1 MLENT
6 VETPRDVEVDALRAG
21 TWTLLGR
28 LLMAPPDR
36 ELRERMIA
44 IGSETRHGDPI
55 SEAWGQLAAAAVT
68 ADDERLAEEYQ
79 AVFIGVGG
87 GEVTPYSSWY
97 LDESIASRPLVLLRD
112 ELERLGIGLREG
124 SHETED
130 HAGAVCE
137 IMGFVVLDEDV
148 DFDWQKEFFGGHVDN
163 WMGRLFEDIGKA
175 PSADFYRAVAA
186 LGTAFLTLERRFYA
200 MSA

>member
-6 VETPRDVEVDALRAG
+6 VEARDKEVDVLRAG

-28 LLMAPPDR
+28 LLMDPPDR
-36 ELRERMIA
+36 ELRERMLA
-44 IGSETRHGDPI
+44 IGAETRGGDAI
-55 SEAWGQLAAAAVT
+55 SEAWG
-68 ADDERLAEEYQ
+68 RLAEATARSDDATLRDEYNT
-79 AVFIGVGG
+79 VFIGVGG
-87 GEVTPYSSWY
+87 GEVTPYASWY
-97 LDESIASRPLVLLRD
+97 FDESLASRPLVRLRE
-112 ELERLGIGLREG
+112 ELVRLGIGLRDG
-124 SHETED
+124 CSETED

-148 DFDWQKEFFGGHVDN
+148 DFDWQKEFFERHVDN

-175 PSADFYRAVAA
+175 PGADFYRAVAA
-186 LGTAFLTLERRFYA
+186 LGTAFLALERRFFA

>member
-6 VETPRDVEVDALRAG
+6 VDTPRDTETDTLRAG

-44 IGSETRHGDPI
+44 IGAETRHGDAI
-55 SEAWGQLAAAAVT
+55 SEAWGQLAEAAAR
-68 ADDERLAEEYQ
+68 ADDDALRAEYN
-79 AVFIGVGG
+79 AVFIGVGS
-87 GEVTPYSSWY
+87 GEVTPYASWY
-97 LDESIASRPLVLLRD
+97 IDESLASRPLVLLRE
-112 ELERLGIGLREG
+112 ELERLGIALRED
-124 SHETED
+124 SSETED

-148 DFDWQKEFFGGHVDN
+148 DFDWQKEIFERHVDN

-175 PSADFYRAVAA
+175 PSAEFYRAVAA
-186 LGTAFLTLERRFYA
+186 LGTAFMGLERRFFA

>member
-6 VETPRDVEVDALRAG
+6 VETPRDTDVDMLRAG

-44 IGSETRHGDPI
+44 IGSETRHGDAI
-55 SEAWGQLAAAAVT
+55 SEAWGRLAEAART
-68 ADDERLAEEYQ
+68 ADDTRLAEEYQ
-79 AVFIGVGG
+79 TLFIGVGS

-112 ELERLGIGLREG
+112 ELVRLGIERRAD
-124 SHETED
+124 SSETED

-148 DFDWQKEFFGGHVDN
+148 DFDWQKEIFERHVDN
-163 WMGRLFEDIGKA
+163 WMGRLFEDIDKA
-175 PSADFYRAVAA
+175 PGADFYRAVAA
-186 LGTAFLTLERRFYA
+186 LGSAFLTLERRFYA

>member
-6 VETPRDVEVDALRAG
+6 VETPRDTDVDALRAG
-21 TWTLLGR
+21 AWTLLGR
-28 LLMAPPDR
+28 LLTEPPSH
-36 ELRERMIA
+36 ELRQRMIA
-44 IGSETRHGDPI
+44 IGSDTRQGDAI
-55 SEAWGQLAAAAVT
+55 SEAWG
-68 ADDERLAEEYQ
+68 RLAEASRTTDDARLADEYQ
-79 AVFIGVGG
+79 ALFIGVGC

-97 LDESIASRPLVLLRD
+97 LDESLASRPLVLLRD
-112 ELERLGIGLREG
+112 ELVRLGIGLRDG

-148 DFDWQKEFFGGHVDN
+148 DFDWQKEIFERHVDN
-163 WMGRLFEDIGKA
+163 WMGRLFEDIDKA

-186 LGTAFLTLERRFYA
+186 LGSAFMTLERRFYA